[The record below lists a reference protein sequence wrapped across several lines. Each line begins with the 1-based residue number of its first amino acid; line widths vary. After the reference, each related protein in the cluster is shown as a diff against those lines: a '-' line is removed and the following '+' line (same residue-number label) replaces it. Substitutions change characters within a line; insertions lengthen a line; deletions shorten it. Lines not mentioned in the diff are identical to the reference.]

1 MKVKILRDFVGFV
14 VDDDLMAQKGDLLDV
29 SDEVALDLIAREV
42 AEKASKPN
50 LKAKP
55 KPAPK
60 KK

>member
-1 MKVKILRDFVGFV
+1 MKVKVLRDYLGFV
-14 VDDDLMAQKGDLLDV
+14 VDDDLLVRKGEELDL
-29 SDEVALDLIAREV
+29 SDEEAAFLIENGV

-60 KK
+60 K

>member
-1 MKVKILRDFVGFV
+1 MKVKVIRDFVGFV
-14 VDDDLMAQKGDLLDV
+14 VDDDLMVQKDDLLDV
-29 SDEVALDLIAREV
+29 SDEVAAFLIENLV

-60 KK
+60 K